1 MAAKAIAKTKKKTR
15 RGPRTG
21 SGADGAQGGAVKWVG
36 QPIRRKE
43 ENRLVSG
50 KGIFVDDEKMPG
62 MLHIRFVRSSY
73 AHARIARVDVSKAEK
88 FPGVVCTL
96 TGAEIKRQVQPFIE
110 IGPGGAQKIAD
121 YPMAVD
127 KVVFQ
132 GEPVAAVVAETRL
145 AAEDAAELVEV
156 DYEPLP
162 PVVTAEDALKDESL
176 LHPAMGTNRNWHGVF
191 EYGDVE
197 KAFKQA
203 AHVVHIGRL
212 HFHRFSS
219 TPLECNVILANWDPR
234 SGDIEYHCNN
244 TFPSFASQFLAPAL
258 GVRIDQI
265 HMKSFDIGGG
275 FGIKITSYPYMAV
288 CALASRKA
296 GGRAVKWV
304 EARIE
309 HMQASA
315 HGNERTFLD
324 TRVALDK
331 TGVIL
336 AIDSKHVDDCGAFPR
351 NSRR

>member
-1 MAAKAIAKTKKKTR
+1 MVCKKRWSKPQVLAMTKAVITRKKNKATPKSV
-15 RGPRTG
+15 GPRGTG
-21 SGADGAQGGAVKWVG
+21 TWVG

-43 ENRLVSG
+43 EERLVRG
-50 KGIFVDDEKMPG
+50 KGIFVDDEKLTA
-62 MLHIRFVRSSY
+62 MLYIHFVRSPY
-73 AHARIARVDVSKAEK
+73 GHAKITRLDVSRAAAL
-88 FPGVVCTL
+88 PSVVCTL
-96 TGAEIKRQVQPFIE
+96 TGAEVKGMVQPFIE
-110 IGPGGAQKIAD
+110 IGPDVSQKIAD

-162 PVVTAEDALKDESL
+162 PVVTAEEALKDESL

-191 EYGDVE
+191 EYGNVE

-203 AHVVHIGRL
+203 AHVVDIGRL

-244 TFPSFASQFLAPAL
+244 TFPSLASQFLAPAL

-304 EARIE
+304 ETRIE
-309 HMQASA
+309 HMQVSA
-315 HGNERTFLD
+315 H
-324 TRVALDK
+324 
-331 TGVIL
+331 
-336 AIDSKHVDDCGAFPR
+336 
-351 NSRR
+351 